1 MAYEVN
7 KFNGVFLTSVADGT
21 IDTTTDL
28 RLVGKNYA
36 GYGEVQNENF
46 VHLLENFANTTAPP
60 KSVTGQIWFDTS
72 TKKLKFYDG
81 TRFKVAGGAEASAS
95 APSGL
100 AAGDFWWDTG
110 AKQLYTYNGTAFTLI
125 GPSAS
130 PDLGT
135 STISPAVVYGT
146 IGTAEGPHTILKVIS
161 DSKTIAIVSK
171 TAFTLDNS
179 KNAIDDFTV
188 IKKGVTLAKS
198 QTGVSTDDFTF
209 WGTASNATKLGGF
222 TADQYIKTGES
233 SFTSEVSF
241 KDPGFSVGDGNDLR
255 INVEGGNDVI
265 IENRLGN
272 DITFRITVTETTD
285 ERDIALITKTG
296 LMPGANNSY
305 TLGSPITT
313 AYPQGLRWSNVH
325 STTFT
330 GSLVGAVTGNT
341 TGSHKGNVLANDNTE
356 MINAATKQIGF
367 PLANIVGTLTGSITG
382 SAATAANAGLLDG
395 LAGCG
400 TALPI
405 DPDTGLPIFVAT
417 VAIRNSSGNL
427 VANQFVGTADN
438 VDRTFIDRTNAR
450 VDPAWADGTAS
461 TQYRTARLTATA
473 YSIAARDIS
482 GDITANVFQGTAT
495 AARYADLAEKY
506 LADQEYEVG
515 TVVMIGG
522 EKEVTA
528 ADVNTRAIGVV
539 SANPAYMMNSELQ
552 GGTYIALKGRVPCK
566 VYGSVRKGDRLVA
579 GPRGAA
585 IAAHGNYA
593 NVFAVALESTGSDNI
608 SVIEALVL

>member
-60 KSVTGQIWFDTS
+60 KSVTGQVWFDTS

-81 TRFKVAGGAEASAS
+81 SRFKIAGGAEASAS

-100 AAGDFWWDTG
+100 VAGDFWWDTG

-125 GPSAS
+125 GPIAS

-146 IGTAEGPHTILKVIS
+146 ISTAEGPHTILKVIS

-233 SFTSEVSF
+233 SFISEVSF
-241 KDPGFSVGDGNDLR
+241 KDPGLQVGDGNDLR
-255 INVEGGNDVI
+255 IRVEGGNEVI
-265 IENRLGN
+265 VENRLGN

-285 ERDIALITKTG
+285 ERDIAIIKSFG
-296 LMPGANNSY
+296 IVPGVNNTY
-305 TLGSPITT
+305 TLGAPSSTEIPG
-313 AYPQGLRWSNVH
+313 GLRWSNVYA
-325 STTFT
+325 STFT
-330 GSLVGAVTGNT
+330 GSLVGAVTGDT
-341 TGSHKGNVLANDNTE
+341 TGIHKGNVVANDNN
-356 MINAATKQIGF
+356 ILVNAATKQIGF
-367 PLANIVGTLTGSITG
+367 AGATILGTLTGAVIG
-382 SAATAANAGLLDG
+382 SASTAGNAGLLNG
-395 LAGCG
+395 LESSA
-400 TALPI
+400 TVLV
-405 DPDTGLPIFVAT
+405 DPTTGLDIPIAT
-417 VAIRNSSGNL
+417 VAIRNSSGNIL
-427 VANQFVGTADN
+427 ANQFVGIADK
-438 VDRTFIDRTNAR
+438 VDRTFIDRTDAR

-473 YSIAARDIS
+473 YTIAARDVS
-482 GDITANVFQGTAT
+482 GSITANIFNGTAT

>member
-81 TRFKVAGGAEASAS
+81 ARFKVAGGAEASAS

-100 AAGDFWWDTG
+100 SAGDFWWDTG

-125 GPSAS
+125 GPISS

-146 IGTAEGPHTILKVIS
+146 ISTAEGPHTILKVIS
-161 DSKTIAIVSK
+161 DSKTIAIISK
-171 TAFTLDNS
+171 TAFTLDSS

-188 IKKGVTLAKS
+188 VKKGVTLAKS

-209 WGTASNATKLGGF
+209 WGTASNAAKLGGF

-233 SFTSEVSF
+233 SFISEVSF
-241 KDPGFSVGDGNDLR
+241 KDPGFQVGDGNDLR
-255 INVEGGNDVI
+255 IRVEGGNQVI
-265 IENRLGN
+265 VENRLGN
-272 DITFRITVTETTD
+272 DIRFRITVTETTD
-285 ERDIALITKTG
+285 ERDIAIVKPIGVVPGVSGSYSLGAPSSTEIPGG
-296 LMPGANNSY
+296 LA
-305 TLGSPITT
+305 
-313 AYPQGLRWSNVH
+313 WSNVYAN
-325 STTFT
+325 TFT
-330 GSLVGAVTGNT
+330 GALVGAVTGNT
-341 TGSHKGNVLANDNTE
+341 TGSHKGNVLANDNDI
-356 MINAATKQIGF
+356 MVNAGTKQIGF
-367 PLANIVGTLTGSITG
+367 AGANIVGTLTGSVTG
-382 SAATAANAGLLDG
+382 SAATAADAGTLNG
-395 LAGCG
+395 LASS
-400 TALPI
+400 
-405 DPDTGLPIFVAT
+405 AT
-417 VAIRNSSGNL
+417 VPGSAIATVTIRNSSGNIL
-427 VANQFVGTADN
+427 ANQFIGIADK
-438 VDRTFIDRTNAR
+438 VDRTFVDRTDAR
-450 VDPAWADGTAS
+450 VDPAWSDGTAS

-473 YSIAARDIS
+473 YSIAARDVS
-482 GDITANVFQGTAT
+482 GNITANIFNGTAT

-515 TVVMIGG
+515 TVVMVGG

-593 NVFAVALESTGSDNI
+593 NVFAVALASTGSDSI
-608 SVIEALVL
+608 SIIEALVL

>member
-81 TRFKVAGGAEASAS
+81 TRFKVASGAEASAS

-125 GPSAS
+125 GPISS

-146 IGTAEGPHTILKVIS
+146 ISTAEGPHTILKVIS
-161 DSKTIAIVSK
+161 DSKTIAVISK

-188 IKKGVTLAKS
+188 IKKGVTLARS
-198 QTGVSTDDFTF
+198 QTGISTDDFTF
-209 WGTASNATKLGGF
+209 WGTASNAAKLGGF

-233 SFTSEVSF
+233 SFISEVSF
-241 KDPGFSVGDGNDLR
+241 KDPGFQVGDGNDLR
-255 INVEGGNDVI
+255 IRVEGGNAVI
-265 IENRLGN
+265 VENRLGN
-272 DITFRITVTETTD
+272 DITFRITVAEATD
-285 ERDIALITKTG
+285 ERDIAIVKSFG
-296 LMPGANNSY
+296 LVPGVPGSY
-305 TLGSPITT
+305 TLGAPVSTENPS
-313 AYPQGLRWSNVH
+313 GLAWSNVYAN
-325 STTFT
+325 TFT
-330 GSLVGAVTGNT
+330 GALVGAVTGNT
-341 TGSHKGNVLANDNTE
+341 TGSHKGNVLANDNDI
-356 MINAATKQIGF
+356 MINAATKQIGYAG
-367 PLANIVGTLTGSITG
+367 ANIVGTLTGSVTG
-382 SAATAANAGLLDG
+382 SAATAADAGALNG
-395 LAGCG
+395 LASSA
-400 TALPI
+400 TVPVS
-405 DPDTGLPIFVAT
+405 PVAT
-417 VAIRNSSGNL
+417 VTVRNSSGNIL
-427 VANQFVGTADN
+427 ANQFIGIADK
-438 VDRTFIDRTNAR
+438 VDRTFIDRTDAR

-473 YSIAARDIS
+473 YSIAARDVS
-482 GDITANVFQGTAT
+482 GNITANIFNGTAT

-506 LADQEYEVG
+506 LADNEYEVG
-515 TVVMIGG
+515 TVVSIGG

-528 ADVNTRAIGVV
+528 CSWGQRAIGVV
-539 SANPAYMMNSELQ
+539 SANPAYLMNKDLEE
-552 GGTYIALKGRVPCK
+552 GTAIALKGRVP
-566 VYGSVRKGDRLVA
+566 VNVIGRIRKGDSL
-579 GPRGAA
+579 
-585 IAAHGNYA
+585 IAADNGCAMMATVHASG
-593 NVFAVALESTGSDNI
+593 VFAVALETNNDEGI
-608 SVIEALVL
+608 KTIEALVL